1 MKINDIRV
9 ARAPAG
15 SPGAGLPMKWMLAAF
30 CLILPAAQASAASVV
45 KSYAY
50 YTIDAPTL
58 DELDKQLE
66 SRGPRVESSGRKH
79 PGATRMRFTT
89 RTTYSQDGGRCRVAA
104 AHTVLKVEII
114 LPRWRPRHKP
124 ETDMRII
131 WDTLASDITRHE
143 GLHVDIAKNYAAKL
157 EQSIRTLGSAATCA
171 GMAAAVKKAT
181 ARILEEHDRAQLQF
195 DRVENINFE
204 DRFQRLLDY
213 RLQQMKDR
221 QSREPGGPRPHR

>member
-1 MKINDIRV
+1 
-9 ARAPAG
+9 
-15 SPGAGLPMKWMLAAF
+15 MKWMLAAF
-30 CLILPAAQASAASVV
+30 CLVLPAAPASAASVV

-66 SRGPRVESSGRKH
+66 SRGPRVQSSGRKH

-89 RTTYSQDGGRCRVAA
+89 RTTYSQDNGRCRVSA
-104 AHTVLKVEII
+104 AHTILKVEVI
-114 LPRWRPRHKP
+114 LPRWRPRRKP
-124 ETDMRII
+124 EADMRII

-143 GLHVDIAKNYAAKL
+143 GLHVDIAKNYASKL
-157 EQSIRTLGSAATCA
+157 EQSIRALGSADSCA
-171 GMAAAVKKAT
+171 DMAATVKKAT
-181 ARILEEHDRAQLQF
+181 SRILEEHDRAQQQF

-221 QSREPGGPRPHR
+221 QSRDFGTPRYHR

>member
-1 MKINDIRV
+1 
-9 ARAPAG
+9 
-15 SPGAGLPMKWMLAAF
+15 MKWMLAAF
-30 CLILPAAQASAASVV
+30 CLVLPAASASAASVV

-66 SRGPRVESSGRKH
+66 SRGPRVQSSGRKH

-89 RTTYSQDGGRCRVAA
+89 RTTYSQDNGRCRVSA
-104 AHTVLKVEII
+104 AHTILKVEVI
-114 LPRWRPRHKP
+114 LPRWRPRRKP

-131 WDTLASDITRHE
+131 WDTLASDIARHE
-143 GLHVDIAKNYAAKL
+143 GLHVDIAKNYASKL
-157 EQSIRTLGSAATCA
+157 EQSIRALGSADSCA
-171 GMAAAVKKAT
+171 DMAATVKKAT
-181 ARILEEHDRAQLQF
+181 SRILEEHDRAQQQF

-221 QSREPGGPRPHR
+221 QSRDFGTPRYRR